1 MGGLTLR
8 VDPPYEGES
17 LSSVIGR
24 AAQFYGTPLMALL
37 ADLGRPA
44 GSSDRTY
51 DLDLRPHPLIQS
63 CIGDAVPNWRS
74 PVDGHRGFH
83 HWVLGSSHRTSYCVR
98 CFEEDLAQGR
108 TPYFRLDWVPVLVT
122 SCWKHRVPLFNW
134 LDVSSGG
141 MRRLP
146 RAWIQK
152 SGEASSAPS
161 FFQEHQRKLNELMDV
176 RAADAHSR
184 VSAALDCLDAFQRLM
199 EKQSED
205 ELLILPDDNPSVRLR
220 GLGHEMIISTM
231 KFWRQQMVSRARPVT
246 IDGAYSAWFDPY
258 VEYPERVRGSCL
270 NSALRRAWDLGWR
283 RSYFVFT
290 AQALTPQG
298 DHGAGGL
305 WWGQVPKLGYS
316 LDGAGNVDRRAHGG
330 K

>member
-44 GSSDRTY
+44 GSSYRTY
-51 DLDLRPHPLIQS
+51 DLDFRPHPLIES

-98 CFEEDLAQGR
+98 CFEEDLALGR
-108 TPYFRLDWVPVLVT
+108 TPYFRLDWAPVLVT

-146 RAWIQK
+146 RAWVQQT
-152 SGEASSAPS
+152 EAEDAAPS
-161 FFQEHQRKLNELMDV
+161 FFLEHRRKLDDLLKGI
-176 RAADAHSR
+176 AAGTCARIS
-184 VSAALDCLDAFQRLM
+184 VALDSLDVFQRLM
-199 EKQSED
+199 EKQSQD
-205 ELLILPDDNPSVRLR
+205 DLLVLSDDDPAVRLR
-220 GLGHEMIISTM
+220 ELGYEMIISTM
-231 KFWRQQMVSRARPVT
+231 RFWRQQMVNRTRPAT
-246 IDGAYSAWFDPY
+246 MDETFEAWFDPF

-283 RSYFVFT
+283 RSYFLFA
-290 AQALTPQG
+290 AQAFAPQYG
-298 DHGAGGL
+298 QGASNP
-305 WWGQVPKLGYS
+305 WWAAVPKLGH
-316 LDGAGNVDRRAHGG
+316 A
-330 K
+330 